1 MTELS
6 GLPYLI
12 YNPCRVCIG
21 LHVVSVTGRRIKLL
35 VKQLK
40 GFRDA
45 NNLNIVAVVMTC
57 AAIETNATVMYR

>member
-12 YNPCRVCIG
+12 CNSCKMYILVVLHAVSMIG
-21 LHVVSVTGRRIKLL
+21 TRIKLL
-35 VKQLK
+35 VKQFK

-45 NNLNIVAVVMTC
+45 NGLNIVAVV
-57 AAIETNATVMYR
+57 E